1 MNQKRN
7 ISHFIINIILSI
19 LISICGCVY
28 NEFMIL
34 FFCGLEYNTY
44 DQIAK
49 RANILNELIEIN
61 DLNNNEEN

>member
-7 ISHFIINIILSI
+7 IAHFIINIILSI

-34 FFCGLEYNTY
+34 FFCGLEYNKY
-44 DQIAK
+44 AQITK

>member
-1 MNQKRN
+1 
-7 ISHFIINIILSI
+7 
-19 LISICGCVY
+19 
-28 NEFMIL
+28 MIL